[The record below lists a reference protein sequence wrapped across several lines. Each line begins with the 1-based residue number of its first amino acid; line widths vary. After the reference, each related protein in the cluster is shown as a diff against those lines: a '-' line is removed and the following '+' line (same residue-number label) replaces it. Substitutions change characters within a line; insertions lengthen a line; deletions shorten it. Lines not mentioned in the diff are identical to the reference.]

1 MTTSWTR
8 RAILLLVLGFAG
20 TACTGVGKKVES
32 LDPAKLEPD
41 EGVVVVRFLTSRTEG
56 DDVGVV
62 EHDPDLS
69 YSLTVGT
76 SKSVLLGGLG
86 MKGDISV
93 DGEDGPAL
101 IVRKLSAG
109 DYYFNKLT
117 ASGGEAPMA
126 VKFKVQPGRVTYIGD
141 LDVLFIEKKGFL
153 GMSELRCAF
162 DVGTDLPAV
171 MNELRA
177 RFPMVPEV
185 DSVLMTVENP
195 SF

>member
-1 MTTSWTR
+1 MTTGCR
-8 RAILLLVLGFAG
+8 VLMFVLGLVG

-32 LDPAKLEPD
+32 LDPAKLKPD
-41 EGVVVVRFLTSRTEG
+41 EVVVVVRFLTSRTEG
-56 DDVGVV
+56 DDLDVV

-69 YSLTVGT
+69 YSVTVGT

-86 MKGDISV
+86 MQGNISV

-101 IVRKLSAG
+101 IVRKLAAG
-109 DYYFNKLT
+109 DYYFNRLT
-117 ASGGEAPMA
+117 VSGGDAPMA

-153 GMSELRCAF
+153 GMSDLSCAF
-162 DVGTDLPAV
+162 DVGGDLPAV
-171 MNELRA
+171 MNELRS

-195 SF
+195 SL